1 LATRLD
7 DVEKHDALHSRLG
20 ARILHDHRTDAA
32 HPPARRTMSKPS
44 STRVVVLCAALVA
57 ACATG
62 QPAARTESSM
72 LTRTEIEQGG
82 SSIFTAREAVRILRP
97 QWLTRPM
104 GRVASSNVMTS
115 GGGNQEVIVYIDDTR
130 QPDFESLATVPAAR
144 IVEIKYLDQN
154 RAVLLRGPGHEAG
167 VIEVTTTDKR
177 K

>member
-1 LATRLD
+1 MPMPSRIRL
-7 DVEKHDALHSRLG
+7 VL
-20 ARILHDHRTDAA
+20 
-32 HPPARRTMSKPS
+32 
-44 STRVVVLCAALVA
+44 LCAAFVA

-62 QPAARTESSM
+62 QPATRTESTT
-72 LTRTEIEQGG
+72 LTRADIEQGG

-97 QWLTRPM
+97 QWLTPPM

-115 GGGNQEVIVYIDDTR
+115 GGGGQEVIVYIDDKR

-144 IVEIKYLDQN
+144 ILEMKYLDQN